1 MDGYMY
7 WVVARPVVGVFPGSL
22 HTEMP
27 HVIILKNE
35 WLATKSKDDCDKL
48 IHNIMIT
55 GLWVNM

>member
-1 MDGYMY
+1 MDGY
-7 WVVARPVVGVFPGSL
+7 WIVARPVVDVSPGSL

-27 HVIILKNE
+27 DVIILKNE

-48 IHNIMIT
+48 IHIMIT

>member
-1 MDGYMY
+1 MY
-7 WVVARPVVGVFPGSL
+7 WVVARVVVGVSPGSL